1 MKLLHPKPACR
12 RPAAHHHHHHHQ
24 VRQRTQIESLIAW
37 LLCSCCVDA
46 TAVCLCNVMFK
57 SRAQQTVARVVRV
70 RADARLIVGFCTR

>member
-12 RPAAHHHHHHHQ
+12 RPAAHHHHHHQ

-37 LLCSCCVDA
+37 LIACSCCVEA